1 MKTQY
6 SHAKREQ
13 YGRLLAA
20 LLCDQYF
27 GARPTAT
34 LDGPAVLRFTPIR
47 QVNLFVVQQ
56 LLHRWTAEM
65 AQLRSPYFDFEDAD
79 VRQALTQFMN
89 VLSRRIKISRPAFEP
104 LLAEAITDTLTGCLD
119 PTETFARKLLGD
131 AAGYTPEKLRESLRY
146 LDANKPVFEEFLA
159 TLPAG
164 QEQER
169 DYLLS
174 RFRLHREAS
183 QEHMQ
188 PVAVVVE
195 QFNVLL
201 PLTEAEL
208 YETSQPE
215 GAAAPD
221 VPAAPTPEPAAPAP
235 TPTEATPQA
244 LATPVAPAPQEVPRA
259 MPARPEPAPVAE
271 KAAGVPAPAPQP
283 TPAAKPAT
291 PAQAAAPEAT
301 TAAVPLYEKLKA
313 EQSAAPSLSETLRQ
327 ERAATLADKAPKVES
342 LREAIS
348 INQRFSFINELFNGE
363 NMEYHAAIQHLDTL
377 PSAELAKRYVTE
389 DLADKYQWVR
399 KDEHIGKLLK
409 LIERK
414 FNG

>member
-6 SHAKREQ
+6 SYAKREQ

-56 LLHRWTAEM
+56 LLHQWTEEM
-65 AQLRSPYFDFEDAD
+65 ARLRSPYFDFEDAD

-104 LLAEAITDTLTGCLD
+104 LLATAITDTLTGCLD
-119 PTETFARKLLGD
+119 PTETFARKLLGEQN
-131 AAGYTPEKLRESLRY
+131 ACTPDTLREALRY
-146 LDANKPVFEEFLA
+146 LDFNKPVFEAFLN

-164 QEQER
+164 QKQER

-174 RFRLHREAS
+174 RFRLHCESS
-183 QEHMQ
+183 QPQLH
-188 PVAVVVE
+188 PVAGVVE
-195 QFNVLL
+195 QFNTLL
-201 PLTEAEL
+201 PLSEAEL
-208 YETSQPE
+208 HEARPDNEPAQP
-215 GAAAPD
+215 AP
-221 VPAAPTPEPAAPAP
+221 VAILEPSPEPAAA
-235 TPTEATPQA
+235 
-244 LATPVAPAPQEVPRA
+244 
-259 MPARPEPAPVAE
+259 PAPVAPSE
-271 KAAGVPAPAPQP
+271 AANAAPTAPASAPLPLVQ
-283 TPAAKPAT
+283 PAAHAKQTAAPVQAAT
-291 PAQAAAPEAT
+291 AAAPTEP
-301 TAAVPLYEKLKA
+301 AAGSVPLYQKLKA
-313 EQSAAPSLSETLRQ
+313 EQAAVPSLSETLRQ
-327 ERAATLADKAPKVES
+327 DRAATLADKAPRVES

-377 PSAELAKRYVTE
+377 PSAEQARRYVTE
-389 DLADKYQWVR
+389 ELADKYQWVR
-399 KDEHIGKLLK
+399 KDEHVAKLVK
-409 LIERK
+409 LIDRK